1 MRDGIYFGYILVG
14 EVDLLVVE
22 GGRILEEGREG
33 YFSLGAHLLVIIKLT
48 YNRWHKSTIIT
59 ITSNL

>member
-48 YNRWHKSTIIT
+48 YNR
-59 ITSNL
+59 